1 MSKLRANEIVNRLED
16 GSPNFPYGA
25 TTPVPTSNDQFAN
38 KSYTDSAASTV
49 SSDIKNTISS
59 TPPESPLVGHFWTD
73 TSKPRISL
81 KIWNGD
87 SWVFLKNS
95 RERFDAELVSPPTI
109 INPNLSNPSGF
120 VKIIPTMLTR
130 QHAVVNHA
138 RFIKSQW
145 YKDGVAIAQHTDS
158 DEIYYVT
165 EVGTYKYEET
175 WVDDFGVELLT
186 SETMVINAETGTI
199 NEQPIMVSTNGS
211 VVPTTLNVTRPTVS
225 DATYFETK
233 WMKIN

>member
-1 MSKLRANEIVNRLED
+1 MNI
-16 GSPNFPYGA
+16 
-25 TTPVPTSNDQFAN
+25 
-38 KSYTDSAASTV
+38 
-49 SSDIKNTISS
+49 
-59 TPPESPLVGHFWTD
+59 
-73 TSKPRISL
+73 
-81 KIWNGD
+81 
-87 SWVFLKNS
+87 LKNS

-130 QHAVVNHA
+130 QHAVVNNA

-175 WVDDFGVELLT
+175 WSDDFGVELIT
-186 SETMVINAETGTI
+186 SETMVINAGTGTI

-225 DATYFETK
+225 DATFFETK
-233 WMKIN
+233 WYKNDEVIPNQTGLGLSLPKLISEIGTYRYEEIWIDEFGSPVVPSVSLEIGAPALRLLLKQ